1 MKRIFDKWII
11 YIILSLIAIPF
22 LIMYIAFF
30 AQAFSKGMSLGVIPQ
45 KLSFSNFSFLWST
58 IPWGLEKTRIWSI
71 FLNTFLFASIS
82 GLAVTVVCTLT
93 GYALSRIE
101 FRGKAFFLSMQL
113 ILHAI
118 SGQILLIAIFFLL
131 LYTKLLYK
139 IPGVALA
146 RASLEIPLGVWM
158 IKGFFDAVPW
168 VDILPVAD
176 PNIFSQTQRI
186 SMAQMELQLAQS
198 NPQMHDLY
206 QAYRQ
211 MYEAVGAK
219 NINAILP
226 PPQQPTPIDPAL
238 EEIAAMGMKPF
249 QAFPG
254 QDHKAHIDSHLNFMQ
269 SNMVQNSPAIMGAL
283 QKNILERISL
293 MAQEQIQLEFQEEL
307 QQAQQMQQMLQ
318 QQPQNQQLV
327 QQVTQLTNKIN
338 SRKAVLI
345 SEMVKD
351 YMSEEEKIISELGG
365 DPLLKLK
372 SRELDIKARQNEARK
387 SFDESRISLDT
398 MKAMQNQSQFE
409 DSQAQSEELAD
420 LRAETSLTKQVMSS
434 EAAMERQEMA
444 DKSKRN
450 DFGRNFKKN

>member
-1 MKRIFDKWII
+1 MKKIFDKWII

-30 AQAFSKGMSLGVIPQ
+30 AQAFSKGMSLGIIPQ

-168 VDILPVAD
+168 DIERSAMIDGCTRFQIWYKIFLPLIKPGIGAVFIWGFLFAWHDFIYVYTLLPGTVPLLSTLVQGLLATEVVDYGVIAA
-176 PNIFSQTQRI
+176 I
-186 SMAQMELQLAQS
+186 SLFYM
-198 NPQMHDLY
+198 
-206 QAYRQ
+206 
-211 MYEAVGAK
+211 
-219 NINAILP
+219 LP
-226 PPQQPTPIDPAL
+226 PLFLFIFLQKAL
-238 EEIAAMGMKPF
+238 MKAP
-249 QAFPG
+249 
-254 QDHKAHIDSHLNFMQ
+254 
-269 SNMVQNSPAIMGAL
+269 IMGGKGIA
-283 QKNILERISL
+283 
-293 MAQEQIQLEFQEEL
+293 
-307 QQAQQMQQMLQ
+307 
-318 QQPQNQQLV
+318 
-327 QQVTQLTNKIN
+327 
-338 SRKAVLI
+338 
-345 SEMVKD
+345 
-351 YMSEEEKIISELGG
+351 
-365 DPLLKLK
+365 
-372 SRELDIKARQNEARK
+372 
-387 SFDESRISLDT
+387 
-398 MKAMQNQSQFE
+398 
-409 DSQAQSEELAD
+409 
-420 LRAETSLTKQVMSS
+420 
-434 EAAMERQEMA
+434 
-444 DKSKRN
+444 
-450 DFGRNFKKN
+450 